1 MDGLGDGPMAGD
13 WSIAGDRAEPLV
25 LAAVVPAD
33 GAIGAT
39 MTSSECPRAVAGARR
54 VAGRD
59 DPVSKRCRDQ
69 SSGALVLPLRWH
81 AGRRQEQHRARAPP
95 KDGSLLG

>member
-1 MDGLGDGPMAGD
+1 MAGD

-33 GAIGAT
+33 GAISAT

-69 SSGALVLPLRWH
+69 SSGALVLPLGWH
-81 AGRRQEQHRARAPP
+81 DAGRRQEQHIERARRLKMEA
-95 KDGSLLG
+95 SLPGYERG